1 MNLTDIPARIFKA
14 FGINGL
20 RNNIPVDSST
30 TTDNTGA
37 ATFDKGFPAITMKA
51 LSAGGIPPSGKD
63 VNGTLFAVT
72 QQQQWQ
78 NAGGAF
84 PFDST
89 FSTSIGGYPAGAV
102 IPSSDFYGFWQNTLD
117 ANSTNPENL
126 TGTLT
131 GWVPRS
137 FYGSSSAAVTTAN
150 VTLST
155 LQAARDEIVLS
166 GALTGNRYVYLPAW
180 QKEWRIVNNC
190 TGNFWVLVSTQGGS
204 LSVQSTPGSVINVR
218 CDGANI
224 YQVQNSLLLETGYQK
239 LDSGLIMQWGVIVVI
254 PGTTITVNYPI
265 PFQVGP
271 FIALASKGSIIST
284 KDYSCGID
292 ASKTFATIING
303 ENVAGGT
310 TGQGIRWFVLGY

>member
-20 RNNIPVDSST
+20 RNTIPVDSST

-37 ATFDKGFPAITMKA
+37 ATFDKGFPEITMKA

-137 FYGSSSAAVTTAN
+137 FYGSSSATVTAAN
-150 VTLST
+150 ITLST
-155 LQAARDEIVLS
+155 LQAARDEIILT
-166 GALTGNRYVYLPAW
+166 GTLTGNRYVYLPAW

-190 TGNFWVLVSTQGGS
+190 TGNFTVLVSTQSGTS
-204 LSVQSTPGSVINVR
+204 NVLSTPGSVINIR
-218 CDGANI
+218 GDGVNV
-224 YQVQNSLLLETGYQK
+224 YPVQIPYFLQNGYQAF
-239 LDSGLIMQWGVIVVI
+239 DSGLILQWGDTSVSAGQKVI
-254 PGTTITVNYPI
+254 VNYPK
-265 PFQVGP
+265 PFQVTAL
-271 FIALASKGSIIST
+271 IAVASKGSALST
-284 KDYSCGID
+284 KDYACGID
-292 ASKTFATIING
+292 AGKEYATITNG
-303 ENVAGGT
+303 ENVGGF
-310 TGQGIRWFVLGY
+310 TGQQGIRWLVLGY

>member
-20 RNNIPVDSST
+20 RNTIPVESST

-84 PFDST
+84 PFDSA
-89 FSTSIGGYPAGAV
+89 FSTSIGGYPSGAV

-117 ANSTNPENL
+117 ANSTNPENS

-137 FYGSSSAAVTTAN
+137 FYGASSVSVTAAN

-155 LQAARDEIVLS
+155 LQAARDEII
-166 GALTGNRYVYLPAW
+166 LTGTLTEIGR
-180 QKEWRIVNNC
+180 
-190 TGNFWVLVSTQGGS
+190 
-204 LSVQSTPGSVINVR
+204 
-218 CDGANI
+218 
-224 YQVQNSLLLETGYQK
+224 
-239 LDSGLIMQWGVIVVI
+239 
-254 PGTTITVNYPI
+254 
-265 PFQVGP
+265 
-271 FIALASKGSIIST
+271 AS
-284 KDYSCGID
+284 CR
-292 ASKTFATIING
+292 
-303 ENVAGGT
+303 ERV
-310 TGQGIRWFVLGY
+310 

>member
-1 MNLTDIPARIFKA
+1 MNLNDIPARIFKA

-20 RNNIPVDSST
+20 RNTIPVDSST

-84 PFDST
+84 PFDSA
-89 FSTSIGGYPAGAV
+89 FSTSIGGYPAGAI

-137 FYGSSSAAVTTAN
+137 FYGSSSTTVTAAN
-150 VTLST
+150 ITLST
-155 LQAARDEIVLS
+155 LQAARDEIILS
-166 GALTGNRYVYLPAW
+166 GALTGNRYVYLPVW

-190 TGNFWVLVSTQGGS
+190 TGNFTVLVSTQSGTS
-204 LSVQSTPGSVINVR
+204 NVLSTPGSVINIR
-218 CDGANI
+218 GDGANV
-224 YQVQNSLLLETGYQK
+224 YPVQVPSFLRNGCQMF
-239 LDSGLIMQWGVIVVI
+239 DSGLILQWGDTSVSPGQTVV
-254 PGTTITVNYPI
+254 VNYPK
-265 PFQVGP
+265 PFQVNAL
-271 FIALASKGSIIST
+271 IAVASKGSLLST
-284 KDYSCGID
+284 KDYACGID
-292 ASKTFATIING
+292 AGKEYATITNG
-303 ENVAGGT
+303 ENVSGL
-310 TGQGIRWFVLGY
+310 TGQQGIRWIVLGY